1 MTAASTIMV
10 ESHRS
15 AATLYA
21 IGVLTTAAV
30 LRLIAHAYQLP
41 DHVRAL
47 RIDLRGVRQADPHA
61 MRALELG
68 LSPWRAC
75 RRGMSRVTLPDHLD
89 TGLSGLR
96 FAHRRWSPG
105 MGDTSGGRAPTRS
118 EFATAARP
126 S

>member
-1 MTAASTIMV
+1 MLAASTLVV

-21 IGVLTTAAV
+21 IGALTTAAV
-30 LRLIAHAYQLP
+30 LQLIARAHELP

-47 RIDLRGVRQADPHA
+47 RIDLRGVRQTDTHA

-75 RRGMSRVTLPDHLD
+75 RRGISRVTLPD
-89 TGLSGLR
+89 GLHPALCGLG
-96 FAHRRWSPG
+96 FAHRP
-105 MGDTSGGRAPTRS
+105 
-118 EFATAARP
+118 
-126 S
+126 